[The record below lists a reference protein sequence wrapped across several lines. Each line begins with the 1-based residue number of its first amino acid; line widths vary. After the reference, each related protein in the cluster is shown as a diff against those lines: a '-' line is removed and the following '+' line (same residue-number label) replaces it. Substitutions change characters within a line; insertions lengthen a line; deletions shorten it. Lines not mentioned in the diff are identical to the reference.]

1 MAIDPPDGDARAHVA
16 GLDESVLRLVRAAW
30 SRGCLRVQLEAVAAQ
45 PDRRTMFRIVD
56 VEPRIWYVTGINGVT
71 TDTASSATLVWTPI
85 VSGTIEFTPG
95 SY

>member
-1 MAIDPPDGDARAHVA
+1 MAVDPPDGDARAHVA
-16 GLDESVLRLVRAAW
+16 GLDESVLRLVRADW
-30 SRGCLRVQLEAVAAQ
+30 LQGCLRVQVEAPELR
-45 PDRRTMFRIVD
+45 PDRRTMFRIVG

-71 TDTASSATLVWTPI
+71 TDTASAATLVWTPI